1 MTVKISVPMLDS
13 PLALRGKEG
22 DIVREKK
29 YEISLLSNLVKT
41 EPNHATS
48 RTKFLLLEIKNTTK
62 YL

>member
-1 MTVKISVPMLDS
+1 MSVKISVPMLDS

-29 YEISLLSNLVKT
+29 YEISLLSNLVKN

-48 RTKFLLLEIKNTTK
+48 RTKFLLLEMKNATK

>member
-1 MTVKISVPMLDS
+1 MLDS
-13 PLALRGKEG
+13 PLALRRKED